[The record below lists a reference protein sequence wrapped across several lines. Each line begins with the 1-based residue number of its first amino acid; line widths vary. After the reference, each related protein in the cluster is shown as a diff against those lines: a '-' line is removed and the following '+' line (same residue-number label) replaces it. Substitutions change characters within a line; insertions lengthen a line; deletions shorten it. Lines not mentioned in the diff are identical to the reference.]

1 MPIQGFLFVKVDN
14 YSYILLLCMVD
25 TATTNSCI

>member
-14 YSYILLLCMVD
+14 YNYILLLCMVD
-25 TATTNSCI
+25 TARLISCI